1 MLTIY
6 HCYGWANETEGG
18 SVHPLDKQST
28 HGVERN
34 TVGETL
40 DIRDESL
47 DPIDCLASLL

>member
-6 HCYGWANETEGG
+6 HCHRWAKAIEGG
-18 SVHPLDKQST
+18 TVYPLDKQST

-34 TVGETL
+34 TVRETP
-40 DIRDESL
+40 DIRDQLL